1 MRVEILCTGD
11 EILTGKT
18 INTNYSHMARR
29 LGEASL
35 TVHWGTTVGDDRTA
49 LLQAF
54 RQAAERADAVIVNGG
69 LGPTVDDLSQE
80 VAAEACGV
88 PLVLSDY
95 WMTRMTESYARRGR
109 VMPPNNRKQA
119 MLPENAE
126 FIDNP
131 IGTACGFAVT
141 IGRARFFFTPGVP
154 REMRRML
161 DEQVIP
167 RLLKLGGITGV
178 TKLKRFHSFG
188 IGESRADNML
198 GDMAAFQNGAIK
210 LGFQAHYPQLETKL
224 AVRGDSEAA
233 VAATLAPVEAEV
245 RRRLGN
251 FVIAE
256 DDQTLEG
263 VVLAALSDRGHTL
276 ATAEMVSGGHLAS
289 RLAPLPGAE
298 HVFRRGI
305 VTRDPG
311 ELGVN
316 GVTVEAA
323 EAVSHRLREEGR
335 TSHALALLIDLDE
348 GSDRPDL
355 GGTICIGIADDR
367 GAVSRPRPPDR
378 RPRLGA
384 RRRRRDGTGLPA
396 PPPARPARR
405 RAHRLRAALRRH
417 WFRCR
422 QTPSWL
428 RQAGENIVCIRARPR
443 GVKRTC

>member
-29 LGEASL
+29 LGDLGL
-35 TVHWGTTVGDDRTA
+35 TVLWGTTVGDDRA
-49 LLQAF
+49 SLLQAF
-54 RQAAERADAVIVNGG
+54 RQAGERADAVIVNGG

-88 PLVLSDY
+88 ELVLSDY

-119 MLPENAE
+119 MLPANAE

-161 DEQVIP
+161 DEQVLP
-167 RLLKLGGITGV
+167 RLLKLGGISGV
-178 TKLKRFHSFG
+178 TRLKRFHSFG

-198 GDMAAFQNGAIK
+198 ADMAVFKNGGDIK

-224 AVRGDSEAA
+224 AVHGEDEADLLA
-233 VAATLAPVEAEV
+233 RLAPVEAEV
-245 RRRLGN
+245 RKRLGN

-263 VVLAALSDRGHTL
+263 VILATLLERGHTL
-276 ATAEMVSGGHLAS
+276 STAEMFSGGHLAA
-289 RLAPLPGAE
+289 RLAPLVGAE
-298 HVFRRGI
+298 RAFRRGI
-305 VTRDPG
+305 VARDPG
-311 ELGVN
+311 ELGIN
-316 GVTVEAA
+316 GVSTEAA
-323 EAVSHRLREEGR
+323 ESVGRHLRKESGA
-335 TSHALALLIDLDE
+335 SHALALLIELDE
-348 GSDRPDL
+348 GADRPDF
-355 GGTICIGIADDR
+355 GGTICVGIADSNATISRQARLIGGRDWVR
-367 GAVSRPRPPDR
+367 AGAVE
-378 RPRLGA
+378 LGL
-384 RRRRRDGTGLPA
+384 DC
-396 PPPARPARR
+396 
-405 RAHRLRAALRRH
+405 LRRH
-417 WFRCR
+417 LLGLPVDERIDFERR
-422 QTPSWL
+422 
-428 RQAGENIVCIRARPR
+428 
-443 GVKRTC
+443 

>member
-29 LGEASL
+29 LGDLGL
-35 TVHWGTTVGDDRTA
+35 TVHWGTTVGDDRA
-49 LLQAF
+49 SLLQAF
-54 RQAAERADAVIVNGG
+54 RQAGERADAVIVNGG

-88 PLVLSDY
+88 ELVLSDY

-119 MLPENAE
+119 MLPANAE

-141 IGRARFFFTPGVP
+141 IGKARFFFTPGVP

-178 TKLKRFHSFG
+178 TRLKRFHSFG

-198 GDMAAFQNGAIK
+198 ADMEVFKNGGDIK

-224 AVRGDSEAA
+224 AVHGENEADLLA
-233 VAATLAPVEAEV
+233 RLAPVEAEV
-245 RRRLGN
+245 RKRLGN

-263 VVLAALSDRGHTL
+263 VILATLLERGHTL
-276 ATAEMVSGGHLAS
+276 STAEMFSGGHLAA
-289 RLAPLPGAE
+289 RLAPLAGAE
-298 HVFRRGI
+298 RAFRRGI
-305 VTRDPG
+305 VARDPG
-311 ELGVN
+311 ELGIN
-316 GVTVEAA
+316 GVSTDAA
-323 EAVSHRLREEGR
+323 ESVGRNLRKESGA
-335 TSHALALLIDLDE
+335 SHALALLIELDE
-348 GSDRPDL
+348 GADRPDF
-355 GGTICIGIADDR
+355 GGTICVGIADTKATVSRQARLIGGRDWVR
-367 GAVSRPRPPDR
+367 AGAVE
-378 RPRLGA
+378 LGL
-384 RRRRRDGTGLPA
+384 DC
-396 PPPARPARR
+396 
-405 RAHRLRAALRRH
+405 LRRH
-417 WFRCR
+417 LLGLPVDERIDFERR
-422 QTPSWL
+422 
-428 RQAGENIVCIRARPR
+428 
-443 GVKRTC
+443 

>member
-29 LGEASL
+29 LGDLGL
-35 TVHWGTTVGDDRTA
+35 TVHWGTTVGDDRA
-49 LLQAF
+49 SLLQAF
-54 RQAAERADAVIVNGG
+54 RQAGERADAVIVNGG

-80 VAAEACGV
+80 AAAEACGV
-88 PLVLSDY
+88 ELVLSDY

-119 MLPENAE
+119 MLPANAE

-141 IGRARFFFTPGVP
+141 IGKARFFFTPGVP

-178 TKLKRFHSFG
+178 TRLKRFHSFG

-198 GDMAAFQNGAIK
+198 ADMEVFKNGGDIK

-224 AVRGDSEAA
+224 AVRGENEADLLA
-233 VAATLAPVEAEV
+233 RLAPVEAEV
-245 RRRLGN
+245 RKRLGN

-263 VVLAALSDRGHTL
+263 VILATLLERGHTL
-276 ATAEMVSGGHLAS
+276 STAEMFSGGHLAS
-289 RLAPLPGAE
+289 RLAPLAGAE
-298 HVFRRGI
+298 RAFRRGI
-305 VTRDPG
+305 VARDPG
-311 ELGVN
+311 ELGIN
-316 GVTVEAA
+316 GVSSEAA
-323 EAVSHRLREEGR
+323 ESVGR
-335 TSHALALLIDLDE
+335 TLRKESGASHALALLIELDE
-348 GSDRPDL
+348 GADRPDF
-355 GGTICIGIADDR
+355 GGTICVGIADTKATVSRQARLIGGRDWVR
-367 GAVSRPRPPDR
+367 AGAVE
-378 RPRLGA
+378 LGL
-384 RRRRRDGTGLPA
+384 DC
-396 PPPARPARR
+396 
-405 RAHRLRAALRRH
+405 LRRH
-417 WFRCR
+417 LLGLPVDERIDFERR
-422 QTPSWL
+422 
-428 RQAGENIVCIRARPR
+428 
-443 GVKRTC
+443 